1 LKLKNRVTD
10 PTGQCLPLVSGG
22 KICGGK
28 STNQSGDYQQA
39 GKLKRFQLKRHE
51 LHFADAT
58 QQFVLTELARGDL
71 DRDGNEDALVAV
83 AWAYR
88 GGSGNGFHT
97 VVIRRADP
105 KARLAVDP
113 MPLP

>member
-1 LKLKNRVTD
+1 MSEGQGLPYRKRVSINAPPF
-10 PTGQCLPLVSGG
+10 PTRPIHG
-22 KICGGK
+22 
-28 STNQSGDYQQA
+28 
-39 GKLKRFQLKRHE
+39 RFVR
-51 LHFADAT
+51 
-58 QQFVLTELARGDL
+58 TELARGDL

-97 VVIRRADP
+97 VVIRRTDP

>member
-1 LKLKNRVTD
+1 MLAHSS
-10 PTGQCLPLVSGG
+10 PL
-22 KICGGK
+22 
-28 STNQSGDYQQA
+28 TWHGD
-39 GKLKRFQLKRHE
+39 
-51 LHFADAT
+51 
-58 QQFVLTELARGDL
+58 LAR
-71 DRDGNEDALVAV
+71 NEREGVLVAV
-83 AWAYR
+83 AWTYR

>member
-1 LKLKNRVTD
+1 MQRSSSCSPNS
-10 PTGQCLPLVSGG
+10 P
-22 KICGGK
+22 
-28 STNQSGDYQQA
+28 
-39 GKLKRFQLKRHE
+39 
-51 LHFADAT
+51 
-58 QQFVLTELARGDL
+58 RGDL

-97 VVIRRADP
+97 VVVRRADP